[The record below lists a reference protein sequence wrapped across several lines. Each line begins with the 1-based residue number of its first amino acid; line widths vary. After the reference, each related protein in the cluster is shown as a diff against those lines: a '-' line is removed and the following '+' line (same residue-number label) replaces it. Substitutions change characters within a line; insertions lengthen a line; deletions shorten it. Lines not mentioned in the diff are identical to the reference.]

1 MLNKLLLKLRS
12 IVNPYAEEEAQIQQ
26 KKSRKAPTFV
36 ISKRQRFIISVGI
49 LSLGLFLS
57 EYFFSGYTFAV
68 ALLLAILTD
77 VFLFLSLYND
87 LKEEMMPQAFVLP
100 FLCSL
105 AFGLF
110 YFLTP
115 ARLISRLVLTS
126 LYAIAVYSL
135 FLSEN
140 IFMVASI
147 RTIALLNSARIV
159 TFVIT
164 LISYF
169 FLSNIIFSFRM
180 PFIPAIILFG
190 VFSLAFIYQALWTYT
205 LDKSLLQNKEWVLI
219 LTLCIVELGS
229 VLWFWPTT
237 PTVFALF
244 LTAMLYIFTGLSH
257 MWLDKR
263 LFRGVFWE
271 YAWVGVFASLI
282 LLFFSHW
289 QG

>member
-1 MLNKLLLKLRS
+1 MLDTLILKLRS
-12 IVNPYAEEEAQIQQ
+12 VVNPYAVEEAKQ
-26 KKSRKAPTFV
+26 KKARRLATPP
-36 ISKRQRFIISVGI
+36 ISKRQKFIISVAI
-49 LSLGLFLS
+49 LCVGLFFS
-57 EYFFSGYTFAV
+57 EYFFSKYAFVV
-68 ALLLAILTD
+68 ALTLACATD
-77 VFLFLSLYND
+77 IFLFISLYRD
-87 LKEEMMPQAFVLP
+87 LKEDLAGQAFVLP

-115 ARLISRLVLTS
+115 ARLISRVVLTS

-140 IFMVASI
+140 IFLVASI

-159 TFVIT
+159 TFIIT

-169 FLSNIIFSFRM
+169 FLSNIIFSFRWGFFPTM
-180 PFIPAIILFG
+180 LIFTIMTMIA
-190 VFSLAFIYQALWTYT
+190 IYQVLWTYT
-205 LDKSLLQNKEWVLI
+205 LEKTIFQNKEWVGVV
-219 LTLCIVELGS
+219 TLCIVQLGS
-229 VLWFWPTT
+229 VLWFWPTS

-244 LTAMLYIFTGLSH
+244 LTAIFYIFAGLSH
-257 MWLDKR
+257 LWLDKR

-271 YAWVGVFASLI
+271 YAWVGVFASII
-282 LLFFSHW
+282 LLWFSHW

>member
-1 MLNKLLLKLRS
+1 MLDTILIKLRS
-12 IVNPYAEEEAQIQQ
+12 IINPYAAEEAS
-26 KKSRKAPTFV
+26 KKRSKRIPQTP
-36 ISKRQRFIISVGI
+36 ISKRQKFIASVVV
-49 LSLGLFLS
+49 LSIGLFFS
-57 EYFFSGYTFAV
+57 EYFFSGYAFIV
-68 ALLLAILTD
+68 ALTLAIATD
-77 VFLFLSLYND
+77 VFLLISLYTDLKDELSL
-87 LKEEMMPQAFVLP
+87 QAFILP

-140 IFMVASI
+140 IFLVASI

-159 TFVIT
+159 TFIVT

-169 FLSNIIFSFRM
+169 FLSNIIFSFR
-180 PFIPAIILFG
+180 FGFFPAIALFS
-190 VFSLAFIYQALWTYT
+190 VITMLSIYQVLWSYT
-205 LDKSLLQNKEWVLI
+205 LEKTLLQNKEWVVI
-219 LTLCIVELGS
+219 VTLCIGELGS
-229 VLWFWPTT
+229 VLWFWPTS

-244 LTAMLYIFTGLSH
+244 LTAVFYIFAGLSH
-257 MWLDKR
+257 LWLDKR

-271 YAWVGVFASLI
+271 YAWVGVFASII
-282 LLFFSHW
+282 LLWFSHW

>member
-1 MLNKLLLKLRS
+1 MFDALLLKLRS
-12 IVNPYAEEEAQIQQ
+12 IINPYAAEEARQ
-26 KKSRKAPTFV
+26 KKSRRSVFSSIT
-36 ISKRQRFIISVGI
+36 KRQKFIISVAI

-57 EYFFSGYTFAV
+57 EYFFSGYTFIV
-68 ALLLAILTD
+68 ALGLAIFTD
-77 VFLFLSLYND
+77 VFLFMSLYAD
-87 LKEEMMPQAFVLP
+87 LKEELMPQAFVLP

-115 ARLISRLVLTS
+115 ARLISRVVLTS
-126 LYAIAVYSL
+126 LYAVAVYSL

-169 FLSNIIFSFRM
+169 FLSNIIFSLRAGF
-180 PFIPAIILFG
+180 PFTVIIFTI
-190 VFSLAFIYQALWTYT
+190 FSLAFVYQALWTYT
-205 LDKSLLQNKEWVLI
+205 LEKAWLQNKEWVGV
-219 LTLCIVELGS
+219 LTLCVVELGS
-229 VLWFWPTT
+229 VLWFWPTS
-237 PTVFALF
+237 PTVLALF
-244 LTAMLYIFTGLSH
+244 LTASMYILTGLTH

-263 LFRGVFWE
+263 LFKGVFWE
-271 YAWVGVFASLI
+271 YAWVGVFASII
-282 LLFFSHW
+282 LLWFSHF

>member
-1 MLNKLLLKLRS
+1 MFDALLLKLRS
-12 IVNPYAEEEAQIQQ
+12 IVNPYAAEEMKQ
-26 KKSRKAPTFV
+26 KKSRQNSSRFFL
-36 ISKRQRFIISVGI
+36 SKRQKFILSVVL

-57 EYFFSGYTFAV
+57 EYFFSSYTFIV
-68 ALLLAILTD
+68 AFFLAITTD
-77 VFLFLSLYND
+77 VFLFMSLYAD
-87 LKEEMMPQAFVLP
+87 LKEDLMPQAFVLP

-115 ARLISRLVLTS
+115 ARLLSRMVLTT

-159 TFVIT
+159 TFIIT

-180 PFIPAIILFG
+180 GFLPTVVLFAA
-190 VFSLAFIYQALWTYT
+190 FSLAFVYQALWTYT
-205 LDKSLLQNKEWVLI
+205 LEKSVLQNKEWVLVV
-219 LTLCIVELGS
+219 TLCLVELGS
-229 VLWFWPTT
+229 VLWFWPTA
-237 PTVFALF
+237 PTVLALF
-244 LTAMLYIFTGLSH
+244 LTASFYIFTGLTH

-271 YAWVGVFASLI
+271 YAWVGIFASVI
-282 LLFFSHW
+282 LLWFTHW